1 MSIYDKYE
9 LNATTTIQIYSITM
23 TEIKKSKTPS
33 CIFGKLPLVKE
44 FTNLIMEMIY

>member
-9 LNATTTIQIYSITM
+9 LNATTMIQIYSITM

-33 CIFGKLPLVKE
+33 CIFGKRTLVKE
-44 FTNLIMEMIY
+44 FTNFFMEMVY